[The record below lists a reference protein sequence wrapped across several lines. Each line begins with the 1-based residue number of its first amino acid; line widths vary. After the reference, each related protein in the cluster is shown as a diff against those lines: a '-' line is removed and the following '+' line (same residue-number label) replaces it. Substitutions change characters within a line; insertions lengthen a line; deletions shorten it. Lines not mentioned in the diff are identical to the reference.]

1 MKDKA
6 PLLKY
11 RQLIERQME
20 RFKIIERET
29 KTKAY
34 SKEGLLGISAKV
46 DPAQRE
52 KDDCR
57 SWLHETID
65 KLQQQKEQCEASID
79 QLSSKRKKV
88 AKADQGEILV

>member
-1 MKDKA
+1 M
-6 PLLKY
+6 
-11 RQLIERQME
+11 IE
-20 RFKIIERET
+20 
-29 KTKAY
+29 KAY

-57 SWLHETID
+57 NWLHETID

-79 QLSSKRKKV
+79 QLSSKRKKIS
-88 AKADQGEILV
+88 KADQGTFFVIFACLTSS